1 MKTGGI
7 KTILTVAAA
16 GVFAVFADQVLW
28 PYFVEAPLFYKYK
41 LDQNQIY
48 VTEKQLTTIQEN
60 KALKSAVEKVAK
72 TVVGVSSTG
81 AKGAVIEESG
91 LILSSDGL
99 VATLSSLMPANG
111 TAEIFI
117 EGQKTAY
124 RVIKRDKASDLAL
137 VKVEQTN
144 LPTSSFYLMDGLV
157 LGERVFLY
165 GNSPSKKIVNE
176 GVIRSIGADL
186 IETTIIDNAEAA
198 GSPVFDIEGNILGL
212 SVAAKD
218 GRISI
223 LSVAK
228 IKELSG
234 L

>member
-7 KTILTVAAA
+7 KTILTLTAA
-16 GVFAVFADQVLW
+16 GIFAVFCDQVLW

-60 KALKSAVEKVAK
+60 KALKIAVDKIAK
-72 TVVGVSSTG
+72 TVVGVSSTTV
-81 AKGAVIEESG
+81 KGTVIEESG

-99 VATLSSLMPANG
+99 VATLSSLMPANSA
-111 TAEIFI
+111 TEISI
-117 EGQKTAY
+117 EGKKTAY
-124 RVIKRDKASDLAL
+124 EVLKRDKAADLAL
-137 VKVEQTN
+137 IKVEQTN
-144 LPTSSFYLMDGLV
+144 LPTSSFYPMENLV
-157 LGERVFLY
+157 LGERIFLY
-165 GNSPSKKIVNE
+165 GNLPSKKIVNE
-176 GVIRSIGADL
+176 GVVRSIGGGMV
-186 IETTIIDNAEAA
+186 ETTIIDNAEAA

-212 SVAAKD
+212 SVVAKD
-218 GRISI
+218 GRVSI

-234 L
+234 F